1 MENRHEQSFFQHI
14 LNMSVPFGVDLGN
27 DNTVIACARNR
38 GIDIIVN
45 EVSNRSTPSLVGFG
59 TKNRFI
65 GEAAKN
71 QQTSNIKNT
80 VDNLKRIVGLDYKD
94 PDFKTEQKYFTA
106 NLAEGADGQISSKV
120 RFLGEQHEFTS
131 TQLVAMYL
139 NKIKDITQKET
150 KGNITDICLSVPV
163 WFTEKQRRAAS
174 DACKIAGL
182 NPVRIVNEVTAA
194 AVGYGVFK
202 QNDLPE
208 DEAKKVA
215 FLDIGHSSLQ
225 ISIAAVKKG
234 ELKILGSAYD
244 KHFGGRDFDYAI
256 ANHFADEFKGK
267 YKIDV
272 RENPKAFYRVLT
284 ASEKVKKVLSAN
296 TSAPINI
303 ESVMNDVD
311 VSSSLTR
318 EELEEYVK
326 PLLDRVHVP
335 IEVALKDAGLTA
347 ADIDSIEIIGGCT
360 RVPSLK
366 NRLTEIFGKPLST
379 TLNQDEAI
387 ARGNAFICAMH
398 SPTLR
403 VRPFKFEDFNP
414 YSVSYFWN
422 KEEEDDDHLEVFPR
436 GGLFPSTK
444 VITLYRKGD
453 FEIEARYTN
462 KAELPV
468 GVDPLIAKWT
478 IKGVVP
484 NEGETSI
491 ATKLKLRN
499 DPSGFYTIESAH
511 TVEEKLVKELIEP
524 KEGDDEDAEPQYK
537 EVKKLVKKDD
547 LVIEIESAAL
557 SESERQGLF
566 EKEASLVVADKLVAD
581 TEDRKNALEEYIYE
595 LRGKLDDQYA
605 KFASDAEKEKLTA
618 LLLKTEDWLYDD
630 GYDSTKAKYIAKYEE
645 LASIGN
651 LIKGRYQADQ
661 EEKKQAIRQK
671 QEAAQM
677 AAMAEK
683 MAAAREASKGG
694 ETAETKSDEMDL
706 D

>member
-1 MENRHEQSFFQHI
+1 MAT
-14 LNMSVPFGVDLGN
+14 PFGVDLGN

-59 TKNRFI
+59 QKNRFI
-65 GEAAKN
+65 GETGKN
-71 QQTSNIKNT
+71 QQTSNLKNT
-80 VDNLKRIVGLDYKD
+80 VGNLKRILGLNYKD
-94 PDFKTEQKYFTA
+94 PDFQVESEYFSCA
-106 NLAEGADGQISSKV
+106 LAENDQGQINAKV
-120 RFLGEQHEFTS
+120 RFLNEPQEFTS
-131 TQLVAMYL
+131 TQLAAMYL
-139 NKIKDITQKET
+139 NKIKDITAKET
-150 KGNITDICLSVPV
+150 KGNIVDICLSVPV

-202 QNDLPE
+202 QNELPE
-208 DEAKKVA
+208 DKPKNVA
-215 FLDIGHSSLQ
+215 FVDIGHSSYQ
-225 ISIAAVKKG
+225 VSIAAVKKG
-234 ELKILGSAYD
+234 ELKVLGSAYD
-244 KHFGGRDFDYAI
+244 KHFGGRNFDRAI
-256 ANHFADEFKGK
+256 AEHFADEFKGK
-267 YKIDV
+267 YKIDI
-272 RENPKAFYRVLT
+272 RENPKAYYRVLT
-284 ASEKVKKVLSAN
+284 AAEKLKKVLSAN
-296 TSAPINI
+296 TQAPINI

-318 EELEEYVK
+318 DELEEFVQ
-326 PLLDRVHVP
+326 PLLERINVP
-335 IEVALKDAGLTA
+335 IEVALKDAGLTTD
-347 ADIDSIEIIGGCT
+347 DIDSIEIIGGCT

-366 NRLTEIFGKPLST
+366 NKLSEIFGKPLST

-414 YSVSYFWN
+414 YSVSYFWD

-436 GGLFPSTK
+436 GGTFPSTK
-444 VITLYRKGD
+444 IITLFRKGD
-453 FEIEARYTN
+453 FDVEARYTN
-462 KAELPV
+462 KNEMPA
-468 GVDPLIAKWT
+468 GVEDLIAKWH
-478 IKGVVP
+478 IKGVQV
-484 NEGETSI
+484 NKGESSI
-491 ATKLKLRN
+491 ACKLKLRN

-511 TVEEKLVKELIEP
+511 TVEEKIVKELVEP
-524 KEGDDEDAEPQYK
+524 KEGEEVDEDAEPQYK

-547 LVIEIESAAL
+547 LVLDVQSAAL
-557 SESERQGLF
+557 TEEERAVFF
-566 EKEASLVVADKLVAD
+566 EKENALIVADKLVAD

-595 LRGKLDDQYA
+595 LRGKLEDQY
-605 KFASDAEKEKLTA
+605 KDFASDDEKSRLSDMLMKA
-618 LLLKTEDWLYDD
+618 EDWLYDD

-645 LASIGN
+645 LAAIGN
-651 LIKGRYQADQ
+651 LIRGRYMAKE

-671 QEAAQM
+671 QEAEQM

-683 MAAAREASKGG
+683 MAAQREASKGSEG
-694 ETAETKSDEMDL
+694 EKKEEKKEEKGDEMDL

>member
-59 TKNRFI
+59 SKNRFI

-106 NLAEGADGQISSKV
+106 NLAEGADGQINSKV

>member
-106 NLAEGADGQISSKV
+106 NLAEGADGQINSKV

>member
-1 MENRHEQSFFQHI
+1 
-14 LNMSVPFGVDLGN
+14 MSVPFGVDLGN